1 MQMTA
6 FQKVIFCLLF
16 LPGYILVFLGSF
28 TRTKGDIRKAQKQ
41 YKEIHFY
48 GPFYSMLIYI
58 LLLVIFWPWPFV
70 WFPPHK
76 VICIKTEIP
85 KEICEIDDE
94 LKAIYHSQDTVC
106 IWIFRSR
113 EDRNNFMNDTVG
125 MKKEER
131 EKHYSDNYG

>member
-58 LLLVIFWPWPFV
+58 LILGIFWLMVLNEQQLIQNTQAPQAE
-70 WFPPHK
+70 
-76 VICIKTEIP
+76 ITEMA
-85 KEICEIDDE
+85 KDE
-94 LKAIYHSQDTVC
+94 NLEST
-106 IWIFRSR
+106 
-113 EDRNNFMNDTVG
+113 E
-125 MKKEER
+125 
-131 EKHYSDNYG
+131 

>member
-1 MQMTA
+1 MTA

-58 LLLVIFWPWPFV
+58 LLLGTTWLLVLNEQQLLQNTQAPQAEI
-70 WFPPHK
+70 
-76 VICIKTEIP
+76 TEMA
-85 KEICEIDDE
+85 KDE
-94 LKAIYHSQDTVC
+94 NLEST
-106 IWIFRSR
+106 
-113 EDRNNFMNDTVG
+113 E
-125 MKKEER
+125 
-131 EKHYSDNYG
+131 

>member
-58 LLLVIFWPWPFV
+58 LILGTFWLMVYNEIEKTQAPQ
-70 WFPPHK
+70 
-76 VICIKTEIP
+76 TEITEMA
-85 KEICEIDDE
+85 KDE
-94 LKAIYHSQDTVC
+94 NLESTEWLPLK
-106 IWIFRSR
+106 
-113 EDRNNFMNDTVG
+113 NFY
-125 MKKEER
+125 R
-131 EKHYSDNYG
+131 FFP

>member
-58 LLLVIFWPWPFV
+58 LILGTFWLMVLNEQQLIQNTQAPQAE
-70 WFPPHK
+70 
-76 VICIKTEIP
+76 ITEMA
-85 KEICEIDDE
+85 KDE
-94 LKAIYHSQDTVC
+94 NLEST
-106 IWIFRSR
+106 
-113 EDRNNFMNDTVG
+113 E
-125 MKKEER
+125 
-131 EKHYSDNYG
+131 

>member
-1 MQMTA
+1 MTA

-58 LLLVIFWPWPFV
+58 LILGIFWLMVLNEQQLIQNTQAPQAE
-70 WFPPHK
+70 
-76 VICIKTEIP
+76 ITEMA
-85 KEICEIDDE
+85 KDE
-94 LKAIYHSQDTVC
+94 NLEST
-106 IWIFRSR
+106 
-113 EDRNNFMNDTVG
+113 E
-125 MKKEER
+125 
-131 EKHYSDNYG
+131 

>member
-1 MQMTA
+1 MTA

-58 LLLVIFWPWPFV
+58 LILGTFWLMVLNEQQLIQNTQAPQAE
-70 WFPPHK
+70 
-76 VICIKTEIP
+76 ITEMA
-85 KEICEIDDE
+85 KDE
-94 LKAIYHSQDTVC
+94 NLEST
-106 IWIFRSR
+106 
-113 EDRNNFMNDTVG
+113 E
-125 MKKEER
+125 
-131 EKHYSDNYG
+131 

>member
-58 LLLVIFWPWPFV
+58 LILGTFWLMVLNKQQLIQNTQAPQAE
-70 WFPPHK
+70 
-76 VICIKTEIP
+76 ITEMA
-85 KEICEIDDE
+85 KDE
-94 LKAIYHSQDTVC
+94 NLEST
-106 IWIFRSR
+106 
-113 EDRNNFMNDTVG
+113 E
-125 MKKEER
+125 
-131 EKHYSDNYG
+131 

>member
-1 MQMTA
+1 MTA

-58 LLLVIFWPWPFV
+58 LILGTFWLMVLNKQQLIQNTQAPQAE
-70 WFPPHK
+70 
-76 VICIKTEIP
+76 ITEMA
-85 KEICEIDDE
+85 KDE
-94 LKAIYHSQDTVC
+94 NLEST
-106 IWIFRSR
+106 
-113 EDRNNFMNDTVG
+113 E
-125 MKKEER
+125 
-131 EKHYSDNYG
+131 